1 VAPPVRIV
9 PLGGLGEVGM
19 NCMAIE
25 CDGRIAVVDCGIMFP
40 NEPVGVDVIAPDLT
54 FLRERRAQVGA
65 VFLTHGHEDHMGA
78 LPFLLR
84 DVPVPVYGTRFT
96 LALLRPRL
104 AEAGVEA
111 DLREVVPGDRRSAG
125 EGSPLAAEFFAVTHS
140 IPDACGLAL
149 STPQGTLLHS
159 GDFKIDPRPVGGRA
173 MDLPRVEALGRAGV
187 RLLLSDST
195 NAERPGS
202 SLSES
207 EVGPALED
215 AFERARGRVFVACFS
230 SNIHRIQQVADAAR
244 AFGRRLAL
252 LGRSMEANVRIA
264 QELGYLSVPGW
275 MPVGLPEARE
285 LPPRELC
292 VLTTGTQG
300 EPRSA
305 LARLARGEHPDLAV
319 SPGDLVILSSRFI
332 PGNEVAVG
340 QVVNELCRRGA
351 EVAYEGLVPGTSS
364 PREAG
369 LGRGVRPL
377 HVSGHAQEAE
387 QRRLIALARPAHFVP
402 IPGEFRHLARH
413 AAHAAAEGV
422 PGRNIL
428 VDGQVLS
435 IGDGGVSVEEAAVP
449 VGRVY
454 TDRDALLGADIGD
467 LVVRDR
473 RLLAEAGLLIAVLA
487 VERASGAVVRGPDLF
502 AKGVAGF
509 EGAEEAI
516 RGEALRA
523 IEELSPTART
533 DVGEVQEALR
543 ASIRRFFRREV
554 GRRPSVL
561 PVVLEL

>member
-1 VAPPVRIV
+1 MAPPVRIV
-9 PLGGLGEVGM
+9 PLGGLGEIGM
-19 NCMAIE
+19 NCMAVE

-40 NEPVGVDVIAPDLT
+40 NEPLGVDVIAPDLS

-65 VFLTHGHEDHMGA
+65 VFLTHGHEDHIGA

-96 LALLRPRL
+96 LALLGPRL
-104 AEAGVEA
+104 AEAGVAAE
-111 DLREVVPGDRRSAG
+111 LREIVPGDVRTAG
-125 EGSPLAAEFFAVTHS
+125 EASPIAAEFFSVTHS
-140 IPDACGLAL
+140 VPDACGLAIR
-149 STPQGTLLHS
+149 TPQGTVLHS
-159 GDFKIDPRPVGGRA
+159 GDFKIDPRPVAGPGF
-173 MDLPRVEALGRAGV
+173 DLRRVEALGREGI

-202 SLSES
+202 SASES
-207 EVGPALED
+207 EVGPALEQ
-215 AFERARGRVFVACFS
+215 AFEGARGRVFVACFA
-230 SNIHRIQQVADAAR
+230 SNVHRIQQIADAAR

-252 LGRSMEANVRIA
+252 LGRSMEANVRMA
-264 QELGYLSVPGW
+264 QALGYLDLPAW
-275 MPVGLPEARE
+275 MPVGIPEARD

-305 LARLARGEHPDLAV
+305 LARLARGEHPDL
-319 SPGDLVILSSRFI
+319 SLLPGDLVVLSSRFI
-332 PGNEVAVG
+332 PGNEIAVG
-340 QVVNELCRRGA
+340 QVVNDLCRRGA
-351 EVAYEGLVPGTSS
+351 EVAYE
-364 PREAG
+364 AA
-369 LGRGVRPL
+369 RPL

-402 IPGEFRHLARH
+402 IHGEYRHLARH

-422 PGRNIL
+422 ARRDVL
-428 VDGQVLS
+428 LDGQVLELA
-435 IGDGGVSVEEAAVP
+435 DGGVGVVADGVP

-454 TDRDALLGADIGD
+454 TDRDALLGADIGA

-487 VERASGAVVRGPDLF
+487 VEKASGAVVRGPDLF
-502 AKGVAGF
+502 ARGVAGF
-509 EGAEEAI
+509 DGAEEAI

-523 IEELSPTART
+523 VDELSPTARA
-533 DVGEVQEALR
+533 DVAEVQEALR
-543 ASIRRFFRREV
+543 VAIRRWFRREV
-554 GRRPSVL
+554 GRRPTVL

>member
-1 VAPPVRIV
+1 MAPPVRIV
-9 PLGGLGEVGM
+9 PLGGLGEIGM
-19 NCMAIE
+19 NCMAVE

-40 NEPVGVDVIAPDLT
+40 NEPVGVDVIAPDLS
-54 FLRERRAQVGA
+54 FLRERRERVGA
-65 VFLTHGHEDHMGA
+65 VFVTHGHEDHVGA

-84 DVPVPVYGTRFT
+84 EVPVPVYATRFT

-104 AEAGVEA
+104 EEAGVTA
-111 DLREVVPGDRRSAG
+111 DLREVVPGDVRPAG
-125 EGSPLAAEFFAVTHS
+125 EASPLSAEFFSVTHS
-140 IPDACGLAL
+140 IPDSCGLAL
-149 STPQGTLLHS
+149 RTPQGTILHS
-159 GDFKIDPRPVGGRA
+159 GDFKIDPRPVAGPG
-173 MDLPRVEALGRAGV
+173 MDLARIGALGREGV

-195 NAERPGS
+195 NAERAGT

-207 EVGPALED
+207 EVGAALEES
-215 AFERARGRVFVACFS
+215 FERARGRVLVACFA
-230 SNIHRIQQVADAAR
+230 SNIHRIQQIVNAAR

-252 LGRSMEANVRIA
+252 LGRSMEANVRLA
-264 QELGYLSVPGW
+264 QALGYLEVPAW
-275 MPVGLPEARE
+275 MPIGAPQARD

-305 LARLARGEHPDLAV
+305 LARLARGEHPDLAI
-319 SPGDLVILSSRFI
+319 SPGDLVVLSSRFI

-340 QVVNELCRRGA
+340 QLVNELCRRGA
-351 EVAYEGLVPGTSS
+351 EVAYEGL
-364 PREAG
+364 
-369 LGRGVRPL
+369 RPL

-402 IPGEFRHLARH
+402 IHGEFRHLARH

-422 PGRNIL
+422 AGRDVL
-428 VDGQVLS
+428 VDGEVLELA
-435 IGDGGVSVEEAAVP
+435 DGGVRVTGEAVP

-454 TDRDALLGADIGD
+454 TDRDALLGADIGA
-467 LVVRDR
+467 LVVKDR

-487 VERASGAVVRGPDLF
+487 IEKATGAVVRGPELF

-509 EGAEEAI
+509 EGAEDAL
-516 RGEALRA
+516 RGEVLRA
-523 IEELSPTART
+523 VEELSAPART

-543 ASIRRFFRREV
+543 GAVRRWFRREV

-561 PVVLEL
+561 AVVLEL